1 MMTESR
7 RTLMEFE
14 AGTRVGRYEIRSP
27 LGKGGMGEVYLAQDT
42 TLRRPVA
49 LKLLPSRFTG
59 DTDRLQRFEQE
70 ACAASALN
78 HPNIITIH
86 EIGHEAA
93 VHFMATE
100 FVEGETLRQR
110 LDRAPLRLSEALEI
124 GVQAAAALTAA
135 HAAGIIHR
143 DIKPENIMVRP
154 DGYIK
159 ILDFGLAKL
168 TERRMETIDTQAP
181 TMARVMTNP
190 GTVMGTAHY
199 MSPEQ
204 ARGLEVDARTDIWSL
219 GVVLYEMV
227 AGHVPFEGA
236 TGSDII
242 VAILDR
248 EPPPLTAPAADVPAE
263 LQRIVRKALSKD
275 REERYQTVKD
285 LLIDLKSLRQELAL
299 ESKREHSI
307 APAARDSARLHT
319 ATTIFETT
327 VKDAA
332 APTAEHERAA
342 TQTSV
347 APHTRETRRPRTRSL
362 VLLATLAVVLTGGYL
377 LFKYLFEDAPPR
389 QTPAFLQNM
398 QVTQLT
404 TNGKSRDAVISP
416 DGKYVA
422 YVVEDGGKQSLW
434 MRQVA
439 AASTVQVVQP
449 AEVTYQGLDFSPDS
463 NYIYY
468 NLWDRK
474 GVGEI
479 YQVPVLG
486 AVPPRKIVHDTM
498 PGVAVSPDGKRLA
511 FVRGYARD
519 NSGGLLVVNVDGTG
533 EREVVRCGTP
543 DSCWGGAWSPD
554 GRKLALLRWNDN
566 EESSKIYEVPV
577 DGGPERLISAQR
589 WMGVG
594 TLEWLSDNSGLV
606 VTAQDRRNS
615 PSQIWFISYPDG
627 EGHKVTNDLNGYG
640 DVSLTADSS
649 TLVTARGN
657 GVANVWVWTAGAREG
672 ARQITSGNTAD
683 GATGLAWTPD
693 GHIVY
698 ASTAS
703 GNWDIWI
710 MGQDGTGQK
719 QLTFNSGSN
728 RMPSVSPDGRYVV
741 FASDRTG
748 TDHVWRMNIDGSDQ
762 KEMTHA
768 DGDFAPS
775 CTPDGKWIVYAS
787 WRSNRQG
794 MWRVPIEGGEPVQ
807 ISERQTPTPSVSPD
821 GRFIAS
827 SFWDEQS
834 EPQQWKVAVFT
845 FPEAQ
850 LVKTLET
857 PPSAVTGGGSFP
869 MRWTADGRALTYIDH
884 RGGVSNIWTLPIDGS
899 APRALTDFKQDRIF
913 GFAWS
918 TDGRQLA
925 VSRGSVTNDVFLIKG
940 FK

>member
-1 MMTESR
+1 
-7 RTLMEFE
+7 LE
-14 AGTRVGRYEIRSP
+14 AGEVLEIVGQ
-27 LGKGGMGEVYLAQDT
+27 V
-42 TLRRPVA
+42 
-49 LKLLPSRFTG
+49 
-59 DTDRLQRFEQE
+59 
-70 ACAASALN
+70 ASALQAA
-78 HPNIITIH
+78 
-86 EIGHEAA
+86 HEA
-93 VHFMATE
+93 
-100 FVEGETLRQR
+100 
-110 LDRAPLRLSEALEI
+110 
-124 GVQAAAALTAA
+124 
-135 HAAGIIHR
+135 GIVHR

-168 TERRMETIDTQAP
+168 TERRMETVDTQAP
-181 TMARVMTNP
+181 TMARVATNP

-227 AGHVPFEGA
+227 AGHVPFEGG

-248 EPPPLTAPAADVPAE
+248 EPPPLTSPADDVPAE

-299 ESKREHSI
+299 ESKREYSI
-307 APAARDSARLHT
+307 PPSARDSARSQA
-319 ATTIFETT
+319 ATKVFETT

-342 TQTSV
+342 TRASELAQ
-347 APHTRETRRPRTRSL
+347 TRSGASRSRL
-362 VLLATLAVVLTGGYL
+362 RWLILASIAVVVLGGGYL
-377 LFKYLFEDAPPR
+377 LFNYLWEDAPPHR
-389 QTPAFLQNM
+389 PPAAFLQNM

-404 TNGKSRDAVISP
+404 TNGKSYDAVISP

-439 AASTVQVVQP
+439 AASTVQVVAP
-449 AEVTYQGLDFSPDS
+449 AEVSYQGLDFSHDG

-474 GVGEI
+474 GVGAI

-486 AVPPRKIVHDTM
+486 SIPPRKIVHDAM
-498 PGVAVSPDGKRLA
+498 PGVAVSPDDKRLA
-511 FVRGYARD
+511 FVRGYAHD
-519 NSGGLLVVNVDGTG
+519 YSGALLVANVDGTD
-533 EREVVRCGTP
+533 EREVVRCGVP
-543 DSCWGGAWSPD
+543 DNCWGGAWSPD
-554 GRKLALLRWNDN
+554 GKTLALLRWNDS
-566 EESSKIYEVPV
+566 EESSQIYEVPL
-577 DGGPERLISAQR
+577 DGRPQRLITTQR

-594 TLEWLSDNSGLV
+594 ALEWLGDNSGLI
-606 VTAQDRRNS
+606 VTAQDQRNS
-615 PSQIWFISYPDG
+615 PPQIWFISYPDG
-627 EGHKVTNDLNGYG
+627 EARKVTNDLNGYG
-640 DVSLTADSS
+640 NVSLTADSS

-657 GVANVWVWTAGAREG
+657 GVANVWVWTAGGEP
-672 ARQITSGNTAD
+672 RQITSGNTAD
-683 GATGLAWTPD
+683 GANGLAWTPD
-693 GHIVY
+693 GRIVY
-698 ASTAS
+698 ASIAS

-710 MGQDGTGQK
+710 MGQDGSGQK
-719 QLTFNSGSN
+719 QLTFNAGAN
-728 RMPSVSPDGRYVV
+728 RMPAVSPDGRYVV
-741 FASDRTG
+741 FTSDRTG
-748 TDHVWRMNIDGSDQ
+748 TDHVWRMNIDGSNQ

-775 CTPDGKWIVYAS
+775 FTPDGKWIVYAS

-794 MWRVPIEGGEPVQ
+794 MWKVPVEGGEPTQ
-807 ISERQTPTPSVSPD
+807 ISEKQTPTPAVSPD

-827 SFWDEQS
+827 SYWDEQS

-869 MRWTADGRALTYIDH
+869 MKWTADGRALAYVDN
-884 RGGVSNIWTLPIDGS
+884 RGGVSNVWVLPVDGG
-899 APRALTDFKQDRIF
+899 APKPLTDFKQDRIF
-913 GFAWS
+913 GFGWS
-918 TDGRQLA
+918 VDGRQLA

>member
-1 MMTESR
+1 
-7 RTLMEFE
+7 MEFE

-27 LGKGGMGEVYLAQDT
+27 IGKGGMGEVYLAQDT

-78 HPNIITIH
+78 HPNIVTIH

-110 LDRAPLRLSEALEI
+110 LDRAASRLSEALDI
-124 GVQAAAALTAA
+124 AVQTAAALTAA
-135 HAAGIIHR
+135 HAAGIVHR

-168 TERRMETIDTQAP
+168 TERPAEMIDTQAP
-181 TMARVMTNP
+181 TMARVATNP
-190 GTVMGTAHY
+190 GTVMGTVHY

-227 AGHVPFEGA
+227 SGHVPFEGG

-242 VAILDR
+242 VSILDR
-248 EPPPLTAPAADVPAE
+248 EPPPLTSPAGHLPAE

-307 APAARDSARLHT
+307 PPSARDSARTHT
-319 ATTIFETT
+319 ATKVFETT
-327 VKDAA
+327 LKDVGVS
-332 APTAEHERAA
+332 TKEHERAA
-342 TQTSV
+342 TQSTALSQ
-347 APHTRETRRPRTRSL
+347 TRETTRPRARSL
-362 VLLATLAVVLTGGYL
+362 IMLAALVLALLGGGYL
-377 LFKYLFEDAPPR
+377 LYAYLVKPR
-389 QTPAFLQNM
+389 TTGKPLAFLQNM

-439 AASTVQVVQP
+439 AASTVQVVAP
-449 AEVTYQGLDFSPDS
+449 AEVTYQGLDFSHDS

-479 YQVPVLG
+479 YQTPVLG
-486 AVPPRKIVHDTM
+486 GIPPRKIVHDAM
-498 PGVAVSPDGKRLA
+498 PGVAVSPDDKQLA
-511 FVRGYARD
+511 FVRGYAQD
-519 NSGGLLVVNVDGTG
+519 NSGGLLVVNVDGSA
-533 EREVVRCGTP
+533 EREIERCGTP
-543 DSCWGGAWSPD
+543 DNCWGGAWSPD
-554 GRKLALLRWNDN
+554 GKSLALLRWNDN
-566 EESSKIYEVPV
+566 EESSQIFEVPV
-577 DGGPERLISAQR
+577 DGGPRRLITTQR
-589 WMGVG
+589 WTGVG
-594 TLEWLSDNSGLV
+594 ALEWLGDNSGLV
-606 VTAQDRRNS
+606 LTAQDQRNS
-615 PSQIWFISYPDG
+615 PAQIWFISYPDG
-627 EGHKVTNDLNGYG
+627 EGRKVTNDLNGYG
-640 DVSLTADSS
+640 NVSLTTDSS

-657 GVANVWVWTAGAREG
+657 GVANVWVWSATGREE
-672 ARQITSGNTAD
+672 ARQITSGNTSD

-693 GHIVY
+693 GRIVY
-698 ASTAS
+698 ASIAS

-710 MGQDGTGQK
+710 MGQDGSGQK

-728 RMPSVSPDGRYVV
+728 RMPSVSPDGRYIV
-741 FASDRTG
+741 FTSDRTG
-748 TDHVWRMNIDGSDQ
+748 TDHVWRMSIDGSNQ

-768 DGDFAPS
+768 DGDYAPS

-794 MWRVPIEGGEPVQ
+794 MWKVPIEGGEPVQ
-807 ISERQTPTPSVSPD
+807 ISEKQSPTPTVSPD

-834 EPQQWKVAVFT
+834 EPQQWRVAIFT
-845 FPEAQ
+845 FPEAEI
-850 LVKTLET
+850 VKTLET

-869 MRWTADGRALTYIDH
+869 MRWTADGRADL
-884 RGGVSNIWTLPIDGS
+884 RG
-899 APRALTDFKQDRIF
+899 Q
-913 GFAWS
+913 
-918 TDGRQLA
+918 
-925 VSRGSVTNDVFLIKG
+925 SRRRLEHLDAAN
-940 FK
+940 